1 MWSYYDASQYL
12 SRGRKKHER
21 PLYDR
26 GLRIWKENKWDPNSP
41 ICIGWDKAVPLVTY
55 NQDNSVTIQATQ
67 SYSYYNSLR
76 SYSVRFTIARY
87 SGIKDLFQRNFKF
100 YIVENDARRKPKKE
114 QGCRQ
119 CKQTGKTDVYCY
131 ADMCWSANGSSN
143 FCSTHGIIEE
153 KYMSNQNRWHLIP
166 CEHGFGDKNNRSHVV
181 PQGANCDYCNGTK
194 RRMYGGGYEHIQW
207 DGSPLR
213 LKDGNLI
220 KAAATLLERMV
231 ADFVQPIN

>member
-12 SRGRKKHER
+12 SMGRKKYER

-41 ICIGWDKAVPLVTY
+41 ISVGWNLAYPLVTY
-55 NQDNSVTIQATQ
+55 HPDNSVTIQAPQTNM
-67 SYSYYNSLR
+67 YYNTLR
-76 SYSVRFTIARY
+76 AYSVRFTIARY
-87 SGIKDLFQRNFKF
+87 SGIKDLFQRNFKY
-100 YIVENDARRKPKKE
+100 YIVEKDARRTPAKE

-119 CKQTGKTDVYCY
+119 CKQTGKTDLYCY
-131 ADMCWSANGSSN
+131 ADMCWGPVNN
-143 FCSTHGIIEE
+143 NICNVHGFVDD
-153 KYMSNQNRWHLIP
+153 KFMSYNARWHIVPCKHGLGDASNRQHMIP
-166 CEHGFGDKNNRSHVV
+166 N
-181 PQGANCDYCNGTK
+181 GADCGYCNGTK
-194 RRMYGGGYEHIQW
+194 RRMYGGGYERIQW